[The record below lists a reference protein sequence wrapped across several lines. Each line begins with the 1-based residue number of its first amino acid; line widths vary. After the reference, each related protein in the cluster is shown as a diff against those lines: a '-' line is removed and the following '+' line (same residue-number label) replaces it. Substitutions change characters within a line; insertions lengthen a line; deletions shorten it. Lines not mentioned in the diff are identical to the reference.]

1 MFVALRGTSSRALRK
16 LRWSVYQ
23 LARSSAAFPLE
34 ARALQVVTA
43 TFPILQPPSNLW
55 WKVGSLPTL
64 SVIFIGERLRPRSY
78 GRTGTTSHDG
88 TLTCSHI
95 KCAAMTAKHQK
106 FAW

>member
-16 LRWSVYQ
+16 LRWSVYP